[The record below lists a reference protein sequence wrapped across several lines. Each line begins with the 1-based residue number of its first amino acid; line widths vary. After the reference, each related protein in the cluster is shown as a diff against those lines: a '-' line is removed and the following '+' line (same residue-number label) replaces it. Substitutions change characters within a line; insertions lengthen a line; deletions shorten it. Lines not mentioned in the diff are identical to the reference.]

1 MKIEDFSCFESL
13 VTRDNPGCIHHRW
26 FGGVQKHTREDFP
39 ALGLVREARYNSLGA
54 HPLLISDFMKIDDFS
69 CFGSLVARDNPGCIH
84 HRWFGGVQKHTRE
97 DFPAL
102 GLVREARYN
111 SLGAHPLLISDFM
124 KIEDFSCFQSL
135 VARDKTGCIHH
146 RWFGGVQKHT
156 REDFPALRLVLE
168 ARYDSVFVQTVR
180 IMNLLGILEF

>member
-1 MKIEDFSCFESL
+1 MKIVNFVCFESLVARDNSGCIHHRWFRGVQTHAREDFPVPGLVPEAHSNSLVADFLLIWDFMKIEDFSCFESL
-13 VTRDNPGCIHHRW
+13 VT
-26 FGGVQKHTREDFP
+26 
-39 ALGLVREARYNSLGA
+39 
-54 HPLLISDFMKIDDFS
+54 
-69 CFGSLVARDNPGCIH
+69 RDNPGCIH